1 MGRPKGFKY
10 YLRYDVSGTKHYY
23 YVDTNGDVQST
34 TTKTQLQFAPKG
46 WRDKSLKWER
56 GFVYHGIFQTFTI
69 PLEFVKDGAKILRYL
84 HVNYGT
90 EAECEFYIEKWNGT
104 IAVFD
109 YEPYYYGDIDFSRF
123 NSRQDFV
130 NSEVMEGGFMA
141 KLKAKE
147 TTDYEIPITDSP
159 FRIWVNM
166 DGIIMLAVFT
176 MIGIEQPLDLAP
188 PTYVASTREN
198 FPTLLYAM
206 TEGITNGDHNP
217 KGNEFIALNQQM
229 FSQTYAGVAD
239 KITVNS
245 SDKWIIH
252 NTSSTQTYTY
262 NLKGR
267 FQIDHQNTA
276 VATRTT
282 NLYLYVNN
290 ASAPGTSVTK
300 YTLATG
306 GTIPGLGTLSE
317 TISFDYDIV
326 LQPNEQ
332 LWFFFRHTGV
342 IGEVLYHLD
351 KFDMQISVFNRS
363 NQSYIPAL
371 RNFIVGEILIDNI
384 NTGTALDSDLLE
396 LDEIQK
402 VLTSGDA
409 IRGIEKAQLK
419 TNYEDY
425 YKSNRALHN
434 TSMLFDKP
442 NNTVFIKR
450 IQDAYDEATQ
460 ILDLGDVSNF
470 THYPLTGEMFAKL
483 KIGYPDIKFD
493 DVNGKEEFNILHRY
507 QSPLIRVTTEKD
519 LTSVYHASMYEIEIA
534 RANLTGKTQADNES
548 DNTVFWLDIE
558 PTASGTVP
566 VGLPGAGEDYYNLN
580 RSGYSV
586 TAGLAYPNEAFN
598 LYLSPKLMLFR
609 HGNWINSV
617 LHPQFDL
624 NGNIT
629 FQTSSKTQNDNEFL
643 IWNNGSVINEKQT
656 EALQDLAAAIIYPI
670 IFEFDSIIPQ
680 NILSILES
688 NPYGKVRFESNGLE
702 YFGFILSM
710 QDEPVTK
717 PKQTYKLLCSVSTDL
732 NNLIS

>member
-23 YVDTNGDVQST
+23 YVDTNGDVQTT

-166 DGIIMLAVFT
+166 DGLELLAVFT
-176 MIGIEQPLDLAP
+176 FVGMGQPIVGNT
-188 PTYVASTREN
+188 PTYVKVNDINT
-198 FPTLLYAM
+198 PTLLFAL
-206 TEGITNGDHNP
+206 TEGYTNGDHNP
-217 KGNEFIALNQQM
+217 KGNEFLALNSDFFRQASMGVVTASMGDLWFLHNRSETLSYDYTIKGNINIGTIAGSNSTKCRVRLLRFLKDTGTIIQDHLLNDGV
-229 FSQTYAGVAD
+229 TYASGASGV
-239 KITVNS
+239 
-245 SDKWIIH
+245 
-252 NTSSTQTYTY
+252 
-262 NLKGR
+262 
-267 FQIDHQNTA
+267 
-276 VATRTT
+276 
-282 NLYLYVNN
+282 
-290 ASAPGTSVTK
+290 
-300 YTLATG
+300 
-306 GTIPGLGTLSE
+306 E
-317 TISFDYDIV
+317 TIEFDSVITLD
-326 LQPNEQ
+326 PNEC
-332 LWFFFRHTGV
+332 LIFYFLYTNNIGATLTKAHIFFLNIQV
-342 IGEVLYHLD
+342 SVL
-351 KFDMQISVFNRS
+351 NRIK
-363 NQSYIPAL
+363 QSYIPAL
-371 RNFIVGEILIDNI
+371 RNFIAGEILVDLI

-402 VLTSGDA
+402 VVTSGDA
-409 IRGIEKAQLK
+409 LRGLEKAQLK
-419 TNYEDY
+419 TNWQDY
-425 YKSNRALHN
+425 YKSNYALHN
-434 TSMLFDKP
+434 ICMQFDKP
-442 NNTVFIKR
+442 NDTVKLLR

-460 ILDLGDVSNF
+460 ILDLGEISNF

-483 KIGYPDIKFD
+483 KIGYPDVKFD
-493 DVNGKEEFNILHRY
+493 EVNGKDEFNIEHKY
-507 QSPLIRVTTEKD
+507 QSPLIRVTNEKD
-519 LTSVYHASMYEIEIA
+519 LTSEYHASMYEIEQT
-534 RANLTGKTQADNES
+534 RANLTGKTLADNES

-558 PTASGTVP
+558 TTTSGTIP

-586 TAGLAYPNEAFN
+586 TAGLVSPTSAFN

-624 NGNIT
+624 NGDIT

-656 EALQDLAAAIIYPI
+656 EALQDLAGAIFYPI
-670 IFEFDSIIPQ
+670 VFEFDSIIPQ

-732 NNLIS
+732 NNLIQ

>member
-23 YVDTNGDVQST
+23 YVDTNGDVQTT

-166 DGIIMLAVFT
+166 DGLELLAVFT
-176 MIGIEQPLDLAP
+176 FVGIEQPLDLSP

-206 TEGITNGDHNP
+206 TEGYANGDHNP
-217 KGNEFIALNQQM
+217 KGLGFIATFQQM

-252 NTSSTQTYTY
+252 NTSSTLSYSY

-267 FQIDHQNTA
+267 LKFDHQNSA
-276 VATRTT
+276 IATRTT
-282 NLYLYVNN
+282 NVYIFVNN
-290 ASAPGTSVTK
+290 ASALGTAVTK
-300 YTLATG
+300 YTIATG

-317 TISFDYDIV
+317 EILFDYDIT
-326 LQPNEQ
+326 LHPNEQ

-342 IGEVLYHLD
+342 IGEVSYHLE
-351 KFDMQISVFNRS
+351 KCDMQISVLNKIK
-363 NQSYIPAL
+363 QSYIPAL
-371 RNFIVGEILIDNI
+371 RNFIAGEILVDLI
-384 NTGTALDSDLLE
+384 NDSTALDSTLLE
-396 LDEIQK
+396 TTEIQK

-409 IRGIEKAQLK
+409 LRGLEKAQLK
-419 TNYEDY
+419 TNWQDY
-425 YKSNRALHN
+425 YKSNYALHN
-434 TSMLFDKP
+434 ICMQFDKP
-442 NNTVFIKR
+442 NDTVKLLR
-450 IQDAYDEATQ
+450 IEDAYDEATQ
-460 ILDLGDVSNF
+460 ILDLGEISNF
-470 THYPLTGEMFAKL
+470 THYPLTSEMFAKL
-483 KIGYPDIKFD
+483 KIGYPDVKFD
-493 DVNGKEEFNILHRY
+493 EVNGKDEFNIEHKY
-507 QSPLIRVTTEKD
+507 QSPLIRVINEKD
-519 LTSVYHASMYEIEIA
+519 FTSEYHASMYEIEQT
-534 RANLTGKTQADNES
+534 RANLTGKTLADNES

-558 PTASGTVP
+558 PTASGTIP
-566 VGLPGAGEDYYNLN
+566 IGLPGAGEDYYNLN

-586 TAGLAYPNEAFN
+586 TAGLVSPNSAFN

-656 EALQDLAAAIIYPI
+656 EALQDLSGAIFYPI
-670 IFEFDSIIPQ
+670 VFEFDSVIPQ

-732 NNLIS
+732 DNLIR